1 MSRRRGSWL
10 FGVVSALL
18 LWSCGAPSA
27 DPTAEPSIREAMA
40 AQEAAWD
47 RGDIRGFMRGYAE
60 DICFIG
66 KKGRTCGKEAV
77 TLNYEKN
84 YPDRAAMGDLRFVL
98 HEVVPAGAGHAWVTG
113 TWELFRTA
121 DTLGG
126 GFSLLWR
133 KDTDGWHIIRDHTY

>member
-10 FGVVSALL
+10 FSVGSALL

-113 TWELFRTA
+113 TWALFRTA

>member
-1 MSRRRGSWL
+1 
-10 FGVVSALL
+10 
-18 LWSCGAPSA
+18 
-27 DPTAEPSIREAMA
+27 MA

-98 HEVVPAGAGHAWVTG
+98 HEVVPAGADHAWVTG